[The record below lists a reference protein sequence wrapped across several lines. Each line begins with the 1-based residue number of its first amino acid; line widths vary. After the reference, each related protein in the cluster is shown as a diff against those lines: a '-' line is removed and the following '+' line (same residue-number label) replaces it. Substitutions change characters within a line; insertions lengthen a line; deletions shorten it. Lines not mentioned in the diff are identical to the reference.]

1 MNMWNKTAQIAL
13 TVALMATLGAGCGK
27 RAPDPGVSLADGKAA
42 LKAGDNR
49 KALVQLKNV
58 VQAQP
63 ENGEARFLLAEASYA
78 IRDLAAAKKEFERAY
93 DLGYNRDET
102 SLRLAEL
109 MQESGDNK
117 AFIDKFSEYQSP
129 NTAVQSEIIAQVGRA
144 RLTLATTDAERDAAK
159 RDFQKAL
166 AVNPNEKLA
175 KIGMIRL
182 QGMGGDNKGAL
193 KAIDQL
199 IEQSPDYAL
208 AWIGRSE
215 LMRTFSDVT
224 GSISAME
231 RAAQL
236 KPTDLTLQ
244 ANLASMYLN
253 AGRTEAADKAIEAL
267 RSKAPPSLSALH
279 YLISLRS
286 FQKGNLLAAQE
297 SINTALKLQPET
309 IPYVLLA
316 ATIESAAGNFEQAE
330 KYASFVMARS
340 SDKTYARTLLAS
352 AHIRAQK
359 GAQALELLEPMIKE
373 GSKDPNVFALAGEA
387 AVLSQDIKAAEKYF
401 EMAAKLAPDD
411 PAQKSRLALARI
423 GSGDATQAIADLEA
437 AVKMDAPGQ
446 YSEILL
452 IMTYLRQ
459 KQFDKAL
466 TSIDT
471 LEKKQPN
478 NVLIYNLRATAF
490 LGKRDAP
497 AARASLE
504 KGLALKP
511 DSMSL
516 VQNLARIDLLENK
529 PTAAV
534 ERIEAFNKKFP
545 SDQQGVLALAQL
557 KEQLKAPNTEVLALY
572 EKAQQMGGRSS
583 VAPMQLAS
591 FLTRIGDNPKALA
604 VLREA
609 AQKSPEDVALLQR
622 YGGLQVAQKDGQ
634 GAIATFS
641 KLTKLQPHIA
651 LAWMQLAEAY
661 VVAKNDAGAVQSL
674 NRALEIKP
682 SPPQAKAMLA
692 QVIFRQGNKA
702 EAERLA
708 EEITKES
715 PKSTLGFGLAADLA
729 IAANDWSKAAQN
741 YKRALAVDPKNGGL
755 AGRYHNALVRA
766 GQTAD
771 AKALA
776 DRYAK
781 DNPTDAMFLTYQ
793 ADVELRGGR
802 CAQAIP
808 FYQRVIER
816 DANNIMALNNLA
828 WCSHA
833 AKLPD
838 AIGIAE
844 RALKMAPRAPAIQD
858 TVAVILSEKGEHE
871 RAIKLLTEASNSA
884 SSSAEIKLH
893 LAQAYGRAGQKERAR
908 QEADA
913 ALKIPAPEALQ
924 TLIRQFISQN

>member
-1 MNMWNKTAQIAL
+1 MWNKTARIA
-13 TVALMATLGAGCGK
+13 VALAVAASLAAGCGK
-27 RAPDPGVSLADGKAA
+27 RAPDASVSLADGKAA
-42 LKAGDNR
+42 LKAGDHR

-63 ENGEARFLLAEASYA
+63 ENGEARFLLAEASHA
-78 IRDLAAAKKEFERAY
+78 IRDLPAARKEYERAY

-117 AFIDKFSEYQSP
+117 GFIDKFSEYQSP
-129 NTAVQSEIIAQVGRA
+129 NAAVQSEILAQVGRA
-144 RLTLATTDAERDAAK
+144 RATLGDIEAAR

-175 KIGMIRL
+175 KLGLIRL
-182 QGMGGDNKGAL
+182 QSAADPKGAL
-193 KAIDQL
+193 KAVDQL

-215 LMRTFSDVT
+215 LMRSFSDVT

-253 AGRTEAADKAIEAL
+253 AGRTEAADKAIDAL

-279 YLISLRS
+279 YLMSLRS

-297 SINTALKLQPET
+297 SITVALKLQPET

-330 KYASFVMARS
+330 KHASFVMSRS
-340 SDKTYARTLLAS
+340 ADKTYARTLLAS

-387 AVLSQDIKAAEKYF
+387 AVLVQDIKAAEKF
-401 EMAAKLAPDD
+401 FAQAAKLSPND
-411 PAQKSRLALARI
+411 PAQKSRLALAKI
-423 GSGDATQAIADLEA
+423 GSGETEQAVADLEA
-437 AVKMDAPGQ
+437 AVKMDSPSQ
-446 YSEILL
+446 YSDILL

-466 TSIDT
+466 AAIDS

-478 NVLIYNLRATAF
+478 NVLNHNLRATAF

-511 DSMSL
+511 DSISL
-516 VQNLARIDLLENK
+516 VQNLARIDLLEKK
-529 PTAAV
+529 PEVAV
-534 ERIEAFNKKFP
+534 SRLEAFNKKFP
-545 SDQQGVLALAQL
+545 SDSLGVMALAQL

-572 EKAQQMGGRSS
+572 EKAQQIGGRSS
-583 VAPMQLAS
+583 QAPMQLAA
-591 FLTRIGDNPKALA
+591 FLQRIGDGPKALA
-604 VLREA
+604 VLRDA
-609 AQKSPEDVALLQR
+609 SQKSPEDIGLLQR

-634 GAIATFS
+634 GAVATFS

-661 VVAKNDAGAVQSL
+661 VLAKNDAGAVQSL

-682 SPPQAKAMLA
+682 TPPQAKAMLA
-692 QVIFRQGNKA
+692 QVVFRQGNKA

-708 EEITKES
+708 EEIAKEQ
-715 PKSTLGFGLAADLA
+715 PKSTLGLTLAADLA
-729 IAANDWSKAAQN
+729 IAGNDWPKAAQQ
-741 YKRALAVDPKNGGL
+741 YKRALALEPKNGGL
-755 AGRYHNALVRA
+755 AGRYHNALLRA
-766 GQTAD
+766 GQTAE
-771 AKALA
+771 ATGLA
-776 DRYAK
+776 NQFTK
-781 DNPTDAMFLTYQ
+781 DNPSDALFLTYQ

-802 CAQAIP
+802 CATAIP
-808 FYQRVIER
+808 FYRKVLER
-816 DANNIMALNNLA
+816 DANNLMALNNLA
-828 WCSHA
+828 WCAHQTKS
-833 AKLPD
+833 PD
-838 AIGIAE
+838 AIGLAE
-844 RALKMAPRAPAIQD
+844 RALNMAPRAPAIQD

-871 RAIKLLTEASNSA
+871 RAIKLLSEASA
-884 SSSAEIKLH
+884 AATSSAEIRLH
-893 LAQAYGRAGQKERAR
+893 LAEAYARAGQKERAR

-924 TLIRQFISQN
+924 TKIRQFISQN